1 MNQKNTDALAAALAE
16 LRQRRTEIEALR
28 ASRYE
33 PIAIIGMACR
43 FPGDSDTPQKF
54 WQLLAEGRDAIV
66 EVPRDRWDIDQY
78 YDPDPSVPG
87 KMSVRSGGF
96 LSHVH
101 DFDAA
106 FFNISPREATFLDP
120 QQRLLLEVAWEAIE
134 NANIASDRL
143 RDSSTGVYVGITCF
157 DHAIEIAATSG
168 RSSSYLGTGSALNM
182 AAGRLSFVLGLNGPS
197 MAIDTACSSS
207 LVCLHLACESLR
219 SGETRMALAGGVNLM
234 LSPEVMVSFSQARML
249 AADGRCK
256 TFDAGA
262 DGYVRGEGCGM
273 VLLKRLSEAVADGDR
288 ILGVVRGTAVDHG
301 GASGGLTIPSR
312 TSQVRVI
319 RHALQQAGVS
329 PSEVSY
335 VEAHGTGTSLGD
347 PIEMEAL
354 TEVFGKRD
362 GWLMTGSVKT
372 NIGHLESAS
381 GMAGLIK
388 VLLAFQNEQ
397 VPAHLHF
404 HRPNPHIP
412 WNDIPVRVAAAPFEW
427 PRGAVRRIAG
437 ISAFGFSGTN
447 AHSIVEEPPA
457 FTPATGTPRSIL
469 PLSARS
475 PAALQALAHTYEAI
489 LCDIPDHELPA
500 LCRAAAA
507 GRNHYAYRQAR
518 ILPHGLVYRAASRS
532 TTPPKTA
539 FVLAGTPGAWVHELH
554 AAEPVFRQAFD
565 HYAQAEAF
573 AAWYAWVEL
582 WKSWGVRVSAFLG
595 AGAGAY
601 VAACQAQAIKAEDA
615 LLLFNAAP
623 DLSELHALLQRI
635 PVSQG
640 SAALMP
646 GTALAKPEY
655 WLQQKTAPASC
666 REIKEAVRT
675 LPIETLVPSPRAGKA
690 LERSVAWLYAQG
702 QNFDWPAFFGAA
714 SEPPITLPNY
724 PFTRQRF
731 QLPGLTRQADNSPKD
746 LYYQVQWEAAPL
758 HPGLSLARARED
770 HWLLVTG
777 KAGKGETFA
786 ALLQSLGCSVQV
798 LADLTSFPALEP
810 HTQVVFFGD
819 ACESLLRVAQQILRS
834 QQARGS
840 KLWVITRDAVEAGD
854 VPALTGLAQSPL
866 WGLAKGIS
874 IEHLEIFGGA
884 IDLDREG
891 APNED
896 EMLLTEIL
904 SGGREDQVAFRDGY
918 RFVPRLMRTRTPAVS
933 PLRVEANGLYLITG
947 GLGQL
952 GCRTARWL
960 IGRGAR
966 SLLLT
971 GRRPPEE
978 SLLAGL
984 RHHGADVRYEQA
996 DIANAGAVADLFKKI
1011 REGHPPLKGIVHAAG
1026 ILGYEPLAQIEPS
1039 TLATVLRPKVEGA
1052 WELHRQSLDL
1062 RLDFFLLYSSIA
1074 SAWGSSEQ
1082 AHYSAANRYL
1092 DALAHYRHGLGLPA
1106 LSINWGPWEG
1116 GGMTSPEAATL
1127 LSRIGVRSLAPERAL
1142 EALNHLPAVSQLAI
1156 ADIEWHRFQGSYE
1169 ARRPRPFIDHMR
1181 PDVHQPSESGPS
1193 EQKGRKTFT
1202 GDRSSLVEALER
1214 EAARVLGFESAQLDR
1229 DLGFFEMGMDSLLA
1243 LEFRG
1248 RIESSLGIAVPAT
1261 LLFDSPS
1268 IHALADSLLD
1278 EKTTPMWEPEDT
1290 KVAEAAVRTRIELLS
1305 EEDAEVLLLEKLKLF
1320 D

>member
-1 MNQKNTDALAAALAE
+1 
-16 LRQRRTEIEALR
+16 
-28 ASRYE
+28 
-33 PIAIIGMACR
+33 
-43 FPGDSDTPQKF
+43 
-54 WQLLAEGRDAIV
+54 
-66 EVPRDRWDIDQY
+66 
-78 YDPDPSVPG
+78 
-87 KMSVRSGGF
+87 
-96 LSHVH
+96 
-101 DFDAA
+101 
-106 FFNISPREATFLDP
+106 
-120 QQRLLLEVAWEAIE
+120 
-134 NANIASDRL
+134 
-143 RDSSTGVYVGITCF
+143 
-157 DHAIEIAATSG
+157 
-168 RSSSYLGTGSALNM
+168 
-182 AAGRLSFVLGLNGPS
+182 
-197 MAIDTACSSS
+197 
-207 LVCLHLACESLR
+207 
-219 SGETRMALAGGVNLM
+219 
-234 LSPEVMVSFSQARML
+234 
-249 AADGRCK
+249 
-256 TFDAGA
+256 
-262 DGYVRGEGCGM
+262 
-273 VLLKRLSEAVADGDR
+273 
-288 ILGVVRGTAVDHG
+288 
-301 GASGGLTIPSR
+301 
-312 TSQVRVI
+312 VRVI
-319 RHALQQAGVS
+319 RRALQQAGVS

-381 GMAGLIK
+381 GIAGLIK
-388 VLLAFQNEQ
+388 VLLAFEHEQ

-412 WNDIPVRVAAAPFEW
+412 WNDIPVSVAAAPFEW
-427 PRGAVRRIAG
+427 SRGTVKRIAG

-457 FTPATGTPRSIL
+457 FTPATGTTRSIL

-489 LCDIPDHELPA
+489 LRDIPGHDLPA

-507 GRNHYAYRQAR
+507 GRNHFTYRQAR
-518 ILPHGLVYRAASRS
+518 VLPDGPVYRAASRS
-532 TTPPKTA
+532 TAPPKTA
-539 FVLAGTPGAWVHELH
+539 FVLAGTPGAWARELH

-565 HYAQAEAF
+565 RFAQAEAF

-582 WKSWGVRVSAFLG
+582 WKSWGIRASAFLG

-623 DLSELHALLQRI
+623 DLSELRTLLQRI
-635 PVSQG
+635 PVTQG

-646 GTALAKPEY
+646 GTTLVEPEY
-655 WLQQKTAPASC
+655 WLQQKTAPTTC
-666 REIKEAVRT
+666 REVKEAVRT
-675 LPIETLVPSPRAGKA
+675 LPIETLLPSPRSGKA

-702 QNFDWPAFFGAA
+702 QNFDWGIFFGATPQ
-714 SEPPITLPNY
+714 PPTTLPNY
-724 PFTRQRF
+724 PFERQRF
-731 QLPGLTRQADNSPKD
+731 QLPGLARKIDHSPKD
-746 LYYQVQWEAAPL
+746 LYYQTQWEAAPL

-777 KAGKGETFA
+777 KAGKGATFA
-786 ALLQSLGCSVQV
+786 VLLQSLGCSVQV
-798 LADLTSFPALEP
+798 LSDLASFPVLESR
-810 HTQVVFFGD
+810 TQVVFFGD

-874 IEHLEIFGGA
+874 IEHPEIFGVA

-891 APNED
+891 APDED

-904 SGGREDQVAFRDGY
+904 SGSREDQVAFRDGS
-918 RFVPRLMRTRTPAVS
+918 RFVPRLLRTRAPAVS
-933 PLRVEANGLYLITG
+933 PLRVEANCLYLITG

-978 SLLAGL
+978 SILAGL
-984 RHHGADVRYEQA
+984 RNHGADVRYEQA
-996 DIANAGAVADLFKKI
+996 DIADASAIADLFKKI
-1011 REGHPPLKGIVHAAG
+1011 RESLPPLKGIVHAAG
-1026 ILGYEPLAQIEPS
+1026 VLGYEPLAQIEPS
-1039 TLATVLRPKVEGA
+1039 TLAAVLRPKVQGA
-1052 WELHRQSLDL
+1052 WELHRQSQDL
-1062 RLDFFLLYSSIA
+1062 GLDFFLLYSSIA

-1127 LSRIGVRSLAPERAL
+1127 LSRIGVRVLAPELAL

-1156 ADIEWHRFQGSYE
+1156 ADIEWHRFQGTYE
-1169 ARRPRPFIDHMR
+1169 ARGLRPFIDHMR
-1181 PDVHQPSESGPS
+1181 PDIHQPSEPELS
-1193 EQKGRKTFT
+1193 ERKAGKTFT

-1214 EAARVLGFESAQLDR
+1214 EAARVLGFESARLDR

-1290 KVAEAAVRTRIELLS
+1290 RVAEAALRTRIELLS
-1305 EEDAEVLLLEKLKLF
+1305 EEDAEVLLLEKLKLL